1 MYIET
6 VTKIELTEY
15 EKEILRKSSDILE
28 AMYEDFTTMNINEN
42 GFNADFFET
51 LFSGID
57 YILDNIEDTYK
68 R

>member
-6 VTKIELTEY
+6 VTKIELTDY

-28 AMYEDFTTMNINEN
+28 AMYEDFTTMNIDEN
-42 GFNADFFET
+42 GFNADFFGT
-51 LFSGID
+51 LFNDIN
-57 YILDNIEDTYK
+57 YILDNIEDIYK